1 MPAAKSFYPP
11 KLSLPLVA
19 VMQKLAPML
28 ALRHQQMELVV
39 TPRSLTP
46 LETVKRKPC
55 ILLCNHPTFSDPTVM
70 FLLST
75 YVGLPFHYLSAL
87 EQFKGRQGWL
97 YQHIGAYSVQRGI
110 PDRDSIEQTIALMS
124 RPDCKLMIF
133 PEGGCSF
140 QNDTIMPFRAGAI
153 RMGLQAIAKRVKN
166 GEPLPDL
173 YVVPMSLKYRYTGNM
188 LPAIDQTL
196 RRLEQALKPE
206 RQGDF
211 YDFYNRL
218 RLVAERVIL
227 RCEKDYQITPS
238 AHSNWNERIDN
249 IKQLVLDHCEQQLSL
264 SSSVGDP
271 HRERV
276 YRIRYAMANRS
287 VTILPD
293 GRDGWDIMAKA
304 TMRVLNF
311 DAIYDGYVSSKPTA
325 ERFLDTLVRLEREV
339 FDIDQPPAKG
349 HRHAMVRV
357 GEPINLAHYYEG
369 YLSDRIRTIEALN
382 EQIQVTMQTNL
393 DLLSE
398 GCIL

>member
-1 MPAAKSFYPP
+1 
-11 KLSLPLVA
+11 LPLVA
-19 VMQKLAPML
+19 LLQKLAPHL
-28 ALRHQQMELVV
+28 ALRRHQLELVV

-55 ILLCNHPTFSDPTVM
+55 ILLCNHPTFCDPTVM
-70 FLLST
+70 FLLSG
-75 YVGLPFHYLSAL
+75 YVGLPFHYLSAR
-87 EQFKGRQGWL
+87 EQFNGWQGWL
-97 YQHIGAYSVQRGI
+97 NQRIGAYSVQRGI
-110 PDRDSIEQTIALMS
+110 PDRDSIEQTIAVMAQ
-124 RPDCKLMIF
+124 PDCKLVVF

-153 RMGLQAIAKRVKN
+153 RMGLQAIAKQVKQ
-166 GEPLPDL
+166 GKPLPDL
-173 YVVPMSLKYRYTGNM
+173 YIVPMSLKYRYSGNM

-206 RQGDF
+206 RHGDF

-218 RLVAERVIL
+218 RLVAERVIAQ
-227 RCEKDYQITPS
+227 CEQDYMITSKPS
-238 AHSNWNERIDN
+238 SNWNERIDY
-249 IKQLVLDHCEQQLSL
+249 IKQIVLDHCEQRLSL
-264 SSSVGDP
+264 SSSAGDP

-293 GRDGWDIMAKA
+293 GTDGWDIMAKA

-349 HRHAMVRV
+349 HRHAMLRV
-357 GEPINLAHYYEG
+357 AEPVNLAHYYES
-369 YLSDRIRTIEALN
+369 YLSDRIKTIEALN
-382 EQIQVTMQTNL
+382 EQIQATMQSNL